1 MGMNWA
7 FKPLTDKPSI
17 YAKKQADKFDTAAT
31 DPQANR
37 TFNPQSYLGNYED
50 FANKFNAQVRGG
62 ISGGMEGIGN
72 YVSDMTSPV
81 GIAGMLAGG
90 AGSLLSKLGRGAS
103 NAARALGPTMDL
115 VENPGVRQVA
125 GSMDDVNNLIG
136 DMSRNLARVPQAGS
150 RVIPY
155 GISPSTLPAELVE
168 ATKGAQS
175 LYNTGR
181 GIAPSARTI
190 EDLAY
195 EAVRNQNKM
204 STGRNLVLENMQRV
218 QAAKGMR

>member
-50 FANKFNAQVRGG
+50 FANKLNAQVRGG

-90 AGSLLSKLGRGAS
+90 AGSLIGKLGRGAS
-103 NAARALGPTMDL
+103 SAARALGPTMDL

-125 GSMDDVNNLIG
+125 GSMDDVNSLIG
-136 DMSRNLARVPQAGS
+136 DMSRNLSRVPSAGS
-150 RVIPY
+150 RVTPS
-155 GISPSTLPAELVE
+155 GIAPSMLPAELVE
-168 ATKGAQS
+168 ASKGAQGA
-175 LYNTGR
+175 YNAGR
-181 GIAPSARTI
+181 GIAPTAKTA
-190 EDLAY
+190 EDAIY
-195 EAVRNQNKM
+195 EIIRQKQL
-204 STGRNLVLENMQRV
+204 R
-218 QAAKGMR
+218 MR

>member
-1 MGMNWA
+1 MGFNWA
-7 FKPLTDKPSI
+7 MKPLTNKPSI
-17 YAKKQADKFDTAAT
+17 YAKKQADRFDEAAQ

-37 TFNPQSYLGNYED
+37 TFDPQSYLGNYED

-62 ISGGMEGIGN
+62 IAGGMEGVGN
-72 YVSDMTSPV
+72 YVSDMTSPI
-81 GIAGMLAGG
+81 GLAGMLAGG
-90 AGSLLSKLGRGAS
+90 AGSLIGKLGRGAS
-103 NAARALGPTMDL
+103 GAARALGPTMDL
-115 VENPGVRQVA
+115 IENPGVRQVA
-125 GSMDDVNNLIG
+125 GSMDDVNSVIG
-136 DMSRNLARVPQAGS
+136 DMSRNLARIPSAGS
-150 RVIPY
+150 RVAPA
-155 GISPSTLPAELVE
+155 GIAPSMLPAELVE

-175 LYNTGR
+175 SYNAGR

-218 QAAKGMR
+218 QAAKGLR